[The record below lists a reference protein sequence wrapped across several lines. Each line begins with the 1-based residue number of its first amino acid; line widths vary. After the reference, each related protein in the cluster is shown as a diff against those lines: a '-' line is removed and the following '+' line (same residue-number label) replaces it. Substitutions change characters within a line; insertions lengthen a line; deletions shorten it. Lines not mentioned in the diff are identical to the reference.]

1 MKKAIGLML
10 VSMSTAMIMTGSV
23 RSAPI
28 GPMPSIPSDSVTV
41 TDWYKQDVYDPNN
54 SKLGEVKDVLIDKSG
69 RARALIVGV
78 GGLFGADEKDVAVPF
93 EAIQI
98 KNNGSDK
105 WRLVMDSTVDA
116 LKAGPTYTYDRQS
129 TTWVPA
135 AR

>member
-78 GGLFGADEKDVAVPF
+78 GGLLGADEKDVAVPF

-98 KNNGSDK
+98 KNNGNEK

>member
-10 VSMSTAMIMTGSV
+10 VSMSTTMVMTAGA
-23 RSAPI
+23 RAAPI
-28 GPMPSIPSDSVTV
+28 RPMPSIPADSVTV

-54 SKLGEVKDVLIDKSG
+54 SKLGQVKDVLIDKSG
-69 RARALIVGV
+69 KARAVIVGV
-78 GGLFGADEKDVAVPF
+78 GGLLGADEKDVAVPF

-98 KNNGSDK
+98 KNNGNEK

-116 LKAGPTYTYDRQS
+116 LKGGATYTYDRQK

-135 AR
+135 PR